1 MDNLQQKS
9 TKQSSNYLHHQTK
22 NKGGFKKNILG
33 GSIVATIIAA
43 TPLIFNLYQSV
54 PDVKVWDTFLFT
66 YKSGWYESAAVSAYT
81 LMGKFVPLMLLMLWF
96 FTNKHWWYHALLV
109 PIAMYIYQIIEIING
124 DIRFVDTNLI
134 IYLLP
139 VMAIVVPS
147 IYLIK
152 AKMFNK
158 INDAGKTME
167 ELEEEFKI
175 RPKSFIK
182 KLSDYF

>member
-1 MDNLQQKS
+1 MSNLQQKS
-9 TKQSSNYLHHQTK
+9 TKTRSSFQKTDKSFYK
-22 NKGGFKKNILG
+22 RSILG
-33 GSIVATIIAA
+33 GSIIATIIAA
-43 TPLIFNLYQSV
+43 TPLIFNLYKSV
-54 PDVKVWDTFLFT
+54 PDTKVWDTFLFT
-66 YKSGWYESAAVSAYT
+66 YESGWYESAAVSAWT
-81 LMGKFVPLMLLMLWF
+81 LMGKLVPLMLIFIWF
-96 FTNKHWWYHALLV
+96 FTNRHWWYHALLV
-109 PIAMYIYQIIEIING
+109 PIAMYIYQIIEILNS
-124 DIRFVDTNLI
+124 DLKPMDENLV

-139 VMAIVVPS
+139 VMAVVVPS

-175 RPKSFIK
+175 KPKSFIE